1 MALETTSPEVLP
13 MLQRLSRSCYRRRWA
28 VLGAW
33 AVVLVTLFGLNSA
46 IGGKFLDTFDIPGSE
61 SQ

>member
-1 MALETTSPEVLP
+1 